1 LGSETGWELVVQW
14 EQNSPMNSFEFDQE
28 ITKCLKEVC
37 EVDNTISTFA
47 EKKIKETFSHKR
59 ILNFPVQMAIFRRK

>member
-14 EQNSPMNSFEFDQE
+14 EQNSPMNHFEFDPE
-28 ITKCLKEVC
+28 ITKSLREVG
-37 EVDNTISTFA
+37 EIDQSITSFA
-47 EKKIKETFSHKR
+47 EKKIKETFSSKR

>member
-14 EQNSPMNSFEFDQE
+14 EQNSPMNSFEFDPE
-28 ITKCLKEVC
+28 ITKCLREVG
-37 EVDNTISTFA
+37 EIDQSISSFA
-47 EKKIKETFSHKR
+47 EKKIKETFSNKR